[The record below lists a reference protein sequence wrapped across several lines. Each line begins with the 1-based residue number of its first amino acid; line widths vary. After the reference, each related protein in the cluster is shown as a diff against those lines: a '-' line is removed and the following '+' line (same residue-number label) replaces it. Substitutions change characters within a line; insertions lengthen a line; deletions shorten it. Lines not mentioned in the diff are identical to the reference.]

1 MSPRVPVDARPP
13 GPVGLKFFAAA
24 VVLSFVAGIGGAA
37 AGTYLFGVSP
47 DAAPGE
53 VARQVTVTEESAVI
67 DAVREVAPAVVS
79 IDVTGAPSLLAPE
92 GAEGAGSGFIIT
104 ADGLIVTNRHVIEDR
119 AENPTV
125 ILEDGRDFG
134 ARVVGIDPVFD
145 LALLKIEASELPVVD
160 LGEVGGLRVGQQV
173 IAIGNALGQFDHT
186 VTTGVLSA
194 TGRAVIGD
202 AAANLDNLL
211 QTDAAINP
219 GNSGG
224 PLVNLDGQVIGINTA
239 IAGGA
244 EGIGFAIP
252 VDVVRQAVDSY
263 QERGEIVR
271 AQLGV
276 TSVTLTP
283 EIAEEREVGVSQ
295 GALVISV
302 IPGSAAAQAGIQPND
317 VITAVDETA
326 VDREHSLSSLIAT
339 RSPGDR
345 IQVTIRRGGEE
356 RRLPV
361 TLGRRVR

>member
-1 MSPRVPVDARPP
+1 MSPRVPVDTQPPRPI
-13 GPVGLKFFAAA
+13 GLKFFAAA
-24 VVLSFVAGIGGAA
+24 VALSFIAGIGGAA
-37 AGTYLFGVSP
+37 AGTYLLKTNP
-47 DAAPGE
+47 DTPTNGTAQ
-53 VARQVTVTEESAVI
+53 QVTVTEESAVI
-67 DAVREVAPAVVS
+67 DAVQEVAPAVVS
-79 IDVTGAPSLLAPE
+79 IDVTGAPSLLAP
-92 GAEGAGSGFIIT
+92 GGTEGAGSGFVIT
-104 ADGLIVTNRHVIEDR
+104 ADGLIVTNRHVVEDL
-119 AENPTV
+119 AERPTV
-125 ILEDGRDFG
+125 ILEDGRDFE
-134 ARVVGIDPVFD
+134 AEVVGTDPVFD
-145 LALLKIEASELPVVD
+145 LALLKIGAVDLPVVE
-160 LGEVGGLRVGQQV
+160 LGEVDSLQVGQQV

-224 PLVNLDGQVIGINTA
+224 PLVNLEGQVIGINTA

-252 VDVVRQAVDSY
+252 VDVVRQAIDSY

-283 EIAEEREVGVSQ
+283 EVAEERETGVSQ
-295 GALVISV
+295 GALIISV
-302 IPGSAAAQAGIQPND
+302 VPNSAAAEAGIRPND
-317 VITAVDETA
+317 VITAVGDTA
-326 VDREHSLSSLIAT
+326 VDREHSLSSLIAAH
-339 RSPGDR
+339 SPGDR

-356 RRLPV
+356 RALSV

>member
-1 MSPRVPVDARPP
+1 
-13 GPVGLKFFAAA
+13 
-24 VVLSFVAGIGGAA
+24 
-37 AGTYLFGVSP
+37 
-47 DAAPGE
+47 
-53 VARQVTVTEESAVI
+53 
-67 DAVREVAPAVVS
+67 
-79 IDVTGAPSLLAPE
+79 
-92 GAEGAGSGFIIT
+92 
-104 ADGLIVTNRHVIEDR
+104 
-119 AENPTV
+119 
-125 ILEDGRDFG
+125 
-134 ARVVGIDPVFD
+134 
-145 LALLKIEASELPVVD
+145 
-160 LGEVGGLRVGQQV
+160 
-173 IAIGNALGQFDHT
+173 
-186 VTTGVLSA
+186 A

-302 IPGSAAAQAGIQPND
+302 VPGSAAAQAGIRPND
-317 VITAVDETA
+317 VIAAVDGTA
-326 VDREHSLSSLIAT
+326 VDREHSLSSLIAAH
-339 RSPGDR
+339 SPGDR
-345 IQVTIRRGGEE
+345 VQVTIRRGGEE